1 MGGFHLNRYLKK
13 CVSFD
18 TSAFGEQAFIF
29 TVCIST
35 TKLLRQKT
43 KISRLNV
50 DYMAM
55 GAASLQND
63 YWTLKRDEK

>member
-35 TKLLRQKT
+35 TKCYDKKQK
-43 KISRLNV
+43 
-50 DYMAM
+50 YHA
-55 GAASLQND
+55 
-63 YWTLKRDEK
+63 